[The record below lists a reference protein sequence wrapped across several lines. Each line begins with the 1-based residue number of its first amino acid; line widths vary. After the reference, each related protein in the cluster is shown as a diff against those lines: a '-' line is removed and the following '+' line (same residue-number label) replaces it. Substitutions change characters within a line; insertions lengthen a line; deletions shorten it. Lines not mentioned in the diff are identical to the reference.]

1 MPPLENTK
9 HERFAQELAKGKSQS
24 EAYVLAGYKP
34 SFANASTL
42 RTNQKVAARI
52 AEIQGRAAVR
62 AEMTVADIIKELEE
76 ARQAALQA
84 DTPQSGAAV
93 TASMGKAK
101 LLGLVVD
108 KSEQTHTVREWL
120 STAN

>member
-1 MPPLENTK
+1 MPQLANAK
-9 HERFAQELAKGKSQS
+9 HERFAQEIAKGKTQS

-34 SFANASTL
+34 SVANASTL
-42 RTNQKVAARI
+42 RTNQKVGARI

-84 DTPQSGAAV
+84 GTPQSGAAV

-108 KSEQTHTVREWL
+108 KSEQTHTVHEWL